1 MFVVVNRN
9 FNGVHSLHLGKEE
22 HRLFLE
28 EKTEHGVEQGGKE
41 PVSFCERER

>member
-1 MFVVVNRN
+1 MFIVANRN
-9 FNGVHSLHLGKEE
+9 YNGVHSLHLGKEE

-41 PVSFCERER
+41 HVSCCKWER